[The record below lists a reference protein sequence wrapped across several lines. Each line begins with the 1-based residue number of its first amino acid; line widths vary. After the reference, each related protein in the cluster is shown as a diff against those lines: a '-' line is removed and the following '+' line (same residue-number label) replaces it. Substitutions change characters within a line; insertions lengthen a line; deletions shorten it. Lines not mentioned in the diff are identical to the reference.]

1 MFLNNV
7 NLGRYWPLGGPQVT
21 LYVPAPFLKPS
32 PYVNTLVILE
42 LEGTSQDLSVKF
54 VDKPILNGPIMT

>member
-1 MFLNNV
+1 VFLNNV

-54 VDKPILNGPIMT
+54 VDKPILDGPITT